1 MLGFNYE
8 SSIDEVKAMIQA
20 DKLDQDI
27 KEYIIEL
34 LEGKDPIRDIKEYFE
49 LTCIN
54 ENKDGYSYIG
64 ASIDEEAYNSMSK
77 KEKLLHNDFQLR
89 VLMVYNQV
97 KEEYRNV

>member
-1 MLGFNYE
+1 MFNYE
-8 SSIDEVKAMIQA
+8 NSIDEVEAMIQG

-34 LEGKDPIRDIKEYFE
+34 LEGKDLTRDIKEYFE

-54 ENKDGYSYIG
+54 ESKDGYSYVG
-64 ASIDEEAYNSMSK
+64 ASIGEEDYNSMSK
-77 KEKLLHNDFQLR
+77 KEKLLHNNFQLR

-97 KEEYRNV
+97 KEEYSNV